1 MRDYFK
7 TGITLMIITVIAA
20 FALSAVYSI
29 VKEPIA
35 NAELGARLQAIRD
48 VLKDPSTGKSM
59 VSDEKIPSTASD
71 LANFEWSPSGFQV
84 EDGIIFKGEDGRGKV
99 DSPVYRF
106 TSDDGMEIY
115 IAIASAVGY
124 GGDVKTMA
132 SFISSDTGLKLN
144 GIKVLEYSQETP
156 GLGANIASSDIQKR
170 FYPVESSGLE
180 RALKVNKDAGVTP
193 TGEEIDL
200 KRETEGIVT
209 VTDVMTGATITP
221 RAVTVSINTM
231 YQFLKKAGV
240 K

>member
-59 VSDEKIPSTASD
+59 VSDGKIPSTASD

-132 SFISSDTGLKLN
+132 SFISTDTGLKLN

>member
-59 VSDEKIPSTASD
+59 VSDGKIPSTASD

>member
-156 GLGANIASSDIQKR
+156 GLGADIASSDIQKR

>member
-132 SFISSDTGLKLN
+132 SFISTGTGLKLN

-156 GLGANIASSDIQKR
+156 GLGANIANSDIQKR
-170 FYPVESSGLE
+170 FYPVEPSGLE
-180 RALKVNKDAGVTP
+180 RELKVNKDAGVTP
-193 TGEEIDL
+193 IGEEIDL

>member
-35 NAELGARLQAIRD
+35 NAELGDRLQAIRV

-106 TSDDGMEIY
+106 TYDDGMEIY
-115 IAIASAVGY
+115 IAIASAVGF

-132 SFISSDTGLKLN
+132 SFISTDTGLKLN

>member
-106 TSDDGMEIY
+106 TSDAGMEIY

>member
-59 VSDEKIPSTASD
+59 VSDEKTPSTASD

-132 SFISSDTGLKLN
+132 SFISTDTGLKLN

>member
-35 NAELGARLQAIRD
+35 NAELGA
-48 VLKDPSTGKSM
+48 GGGGGGG
-59 VSDEKIPSTASD
+59 KIPSTASD

-124 GGDVKTMA
+124 G
-132 SFISSDTGLKLN
+132 FPPPLKLN

>member
-59 VSDEKIPSTASD
+59 VSDGKIPSTASD

-170 FYPVESSGLE
+170 FYPVETSGLE
-180 RALKVNKDAGVTP
+180 RELKVNKDAGVTP